1 MKKLLLY
8 SIAILLTFYGC
19 GNSRKTIDTTIGTNF
34 NPSNE
39 PFFPYQWYL
48 SYTQNQFS
56 KSGGIDPDS
65 SIHIWDAWKYTRG
78 AGVTVAVIDA
88 NFEPSHPDLSSNV
101 SAFYNADFD
110 NSDVTNHTS
119 DSSHGLSCAGFIAA
133 PANRVG
139 ILGTAPDAKLLL
151 ISQEYID
158 DAAGIRAFE
167 YAKDHGA
174 KIISNSWGTNNV
186 TPAIADEMQSLK
198 DQNITIF
205 FASGNENQ
213 NLDTPNINDE
223 SEQSSVIGIGS
234 SNEYNQRASYSN
246 YGSNIDL
253 LAPGGEVIG
262 LVGLDDTGDKGVDTE
277 YYQFDNG
284 YEIKLD
290 KDHAF
295 EIGTSFSCPL
305 AAGVGALMLSVNP
318 NLTPDQIEEILIQTA
333 DKIEPNTSSYN
344 QKGFSLTHGYG
355 KINAAKAVQ
364 MAKSLLQ

>member
-1 MKKLLLY
+1 MKKILLS
-8 SIAILLTFYGC
+8 SIAILLTLYGC
-19 GNSRKTIDTTIGTNF
+19 QNTKRDNTTDTNVNF
-34 NPSNE
+34 NPYTE
-39 PFFPYQWYL
+39 PFFPFQWYL

-56 KSGGIDPDS
+56 KSGGINPDS
-65 SIHIWDAWKYTRG
+65 SIHILDAWKYTRG

-101 SAFYNADFD
+101 LAFYNADFD
-110 NSDVTNHTS
+110 NSDVLNHTNE
-119 DSSHGLSCAGFIAA
+119 SSHGLSCAGFIAS
-133 PANRVG
+133 PANKIG
-139 ILGTAPDAKLLL
+139 ILGSAPDAKLLL
-151 ISQEYID
+151 IAQEYVD

-174 KIISNSWGTNNV
+174 RVISNSWGTNNV
-186 TPAIADEMQSLK
+186 TPAIADEMQYIK

-213 NLDTPNINDE
+213 DLDTIGINDE

-234 SNEYNQRASYSN
+234 TNEYNERASYSN

-253 LAPGGEVIG
+253 LAPGGEAIG
-262 LVGLDDTGDKGVDTE
+262 LVGLDDTGAKGVDTV
-277 YYQFDNG
+277 YYQFDDG

-305 AAGVGALMLSVNP
+305 AAGVAAMMLSVNP
-318 NLTPDQIEEILIQTA
+318 NLTPDQIEAILIQTA
-333 DKIEPNTSSYN
+333 DKIEPDISHYN

-355 KINAAKAVQ
+355 KINAANAVK
-364 MAKSLLQ
+364 MAKSLL